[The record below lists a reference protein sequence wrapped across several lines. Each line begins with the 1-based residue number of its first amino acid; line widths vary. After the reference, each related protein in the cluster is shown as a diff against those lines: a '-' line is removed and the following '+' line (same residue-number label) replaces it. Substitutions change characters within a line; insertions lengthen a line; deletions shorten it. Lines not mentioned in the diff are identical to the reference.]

1 MEKTILGNVA
11 QDAGAAGS
19 ARLLGSIQSWLG
31 TNFVTMTDGVAP
43 VGSNGTAARTEGA
56 TASAFTEAKL
66 KEVVKSCFENGGNPT
81 LLVVPPTQ
89 KQVVSTFT
97 GIAEQRYQ
105 APAAKATTIIGA
117 ADVYLSDFG
126 TLSVVPDRFMTADT
140 TPDAEQAL
148 VLDPTM
154 DRTQIQG
161 KTVHISGTLDAVDK
175 AGRKTETAYQLAKA
189 GQELKRDMEKTI
201 LGNVAASNGTA
212 GSAARLLGSIQSW
225 LGTNFVTM
233 TDGVAP
239 VNANGTAARTEGATA
254 SAFTEDKLKDVVKS
268 CFENGGNPT
277 LLVVPPTQ
285 KQVVSTF
292 AGIAAQRYEAP
303 AAKATTI
310 IGAADVYLSDFGTLS
325 VVPDRFMTADTT
337 PDAEQA
343 LVLDPTMASVAT
355 LRPFES
361 NLLAKTGDSEKHQML
376 VEYTLQVSN
385 EKAHGIVADLAV

>member
-1 MEKTILGNVA
+1 MAEFRTYTAIGQREDLANTIFNIAPTETPVVSSIGKTKATATYHEWQTDDLAAASAGGLIEGADASGASDTPTTRVGNRTQIQGKTVHISGTLDAVDKAGRKTETAYQLAKAGQELKRDMEKTILGNVA
-11 QDAGAAGS
+11 QNAGAAGT
-19 ARLLGSIQSWLG
+19 ARLLGSIQTWIG

-43 VGSNGTAARTEGA
+43 VGANGTAARTEGA
-56 TASAFTEAKL
+56 TASAFTEDKL
-66 KEVVKSCFENGGNPT
+66 KDVVKSCFENGGNPT

-154 DRTQIQG
+154 
-161 KTVHISGTLDAVDK
+161 
-175 AGRKTETAYQLAKA
+175 
-189 GQELKRDMEKTI
+189 
-201 LGNVAASNGTA
+201 
-212 GSAARLLGSIQSW
+212 
-225 LGTNFVTM
+225 
-233 TDGVAP
+233 
-239 VNANGTAARTEGATA
+239 
-254 SAFTEDKLKDVVKS
+254 
-268 CFENGGNPT
+268 
-277 LLVVPPTQ
+277 
-285 KQVVSTF
+285 
-292 AGIAAQRYEAP
+292 
-303 AAKATTI
+303 
-310 IGAADVYLSDFGTLS
+310 
-325 VVPDRFMTADTT
+325 
-337 PDAEQA
+337 
-343 LVLDPTMASVAT
+343 ASVAT

-361 NLLAKTGDSEKHQML
+361 NLLAKQGDSEKHQML

>member
-1 MEKTILGNVA
+1 MAEFRTYTAIGQREDLANTIFNIAPTETPVVSSIGKTKATATYHEWQTDDLA
-11 QDAGAAGS
+11 AASAAG
-19 ARLLGSIQSWLG
+19 LI
-31 TNFVTMTDGVAP
+31 
-43 VGSNGTAARTEGA
+43 EGA
-56 TASAFTEAKL
+56 DASGASDTPTTR
-66 KEVVKSCFENGGNPT
+66 VGN
-81 LLVVPPTQ
+81 
-89 KQVVSTFT
+89 
-97 GIAEQRYQ
+97 
-105 APAAKATTIIGA
+105 
-117 ADVYLSDFG
+117 
-126 TLSVVPDRFMTADT
+126 
-140 TPDAEQAL
+140 
-148 VLDPTM
+148 
-154 DRTQIQG
+154 RTQIQG

>member
-1 MEKTILGNVA
+1 MAEFRTYTAIGQREDLSNTIFNIAPTETPVVSSIGKTKATATYHEWQTDDLA
-11 QDAGAAGS
+11 AASAGG
-19 ARLLGSIQSWLG
+19 LI
-31 TNFVTMTDGVAP
+31 
-43 VGSNGTAARTEGA
+43 EGA
-56 TASAFTEAKL
+56 DASGASDTPTTR
-66 KEVVKSCFENGGNPT
+66 VGN
-81 LLVVPPTQ
+81 
-89 KQVVSTFT
+89 
-97 GIAEQRYQ
+97 
-105 APAAKATTIIGA
+105 
-117 ADVYLSDFG
+117 
-126 TLSVVPDRFMTADT
+126 
-140 TPDAEQAL
+140 
-148 VLDPTM
+148 
-154 DRTQIQG
+154 RTQIQG

-254 SAFTEDKLKDVVKS
+254 SAFTETKLKECVKS

-303 AAKATTI
+303 KNAATTI

>member
-1 MEKTILGNVA
+1 MAEFRTYTAIGQREDLSNTIFNIAPTETPVVSSIGKTKATATYHEWQTDDLAAASASGLLEGA
-11 QDAGAAGS
+11 DAAGAS
-19 ARLLGSIQSWLG
+19 DTPTTR
-31 TNFVTMTDGVAP
+31 
-43 VGSNGTAARTEGA
+43 VGN
-56 TASAFTEAKL
+56 
-66 KEVVKSCFENGGNPT
+66 
-81 LLVVPPTQ
+81 
-89 KQVVSTFT
+89 
-97 GIAEQRYQ
+97 
-105 APAAKATTIIGA
+105 
-117 ADVYLSDFG
+117 
-126 TLSVVPDRFMTADT
+126 
-140 TPDAEQAL
+140 
-148 VLDPTM
+148 
-154 DRTQIQG
+154 RTQIQG
-161 KTVHISGTLDAVDK
+161 KTVHISGTLDSVDK

-239 VNANGTAARTEGATA
+239 VGANGTAARTEGATA
-254 SAFTEDKLKDVVKS
+254 SAFTEAKLKDVVKS

-292 AGIAAQRYEAP
+292 TGIAEQRYQAP

>member
-1 MEKTILGNVA
+1 MAEFRTYTAVGDREDLSNTIFNIAPTETPVVSSIGKTKATATYHEWQTDDLA
-11 QDAGAAGS
+11 AASAAG
-19 ARLLGSIQSWLG
+19 LI
-31 TNFVTMTDGVAP
+31 
-43 VGSNGTAARTEGA
+43 EGA
-56 TASAFTEAKL
+56 DASGASDTPTTRI
-66 KEVVKSCFENGGNPT
+66 GN
-81 LLVVPPTQ
+81 
-89 KQVVSTFT
+89 
-97 GIAEQRYQ
+97 
-105 APAAKATTIIGA
+105 
-117 ADVYLSDFG
+117 
-126 TLSVVPDRFMTADT
+126 
-140 TPDAEQAL
+140 
-148 VLDPTM
+148 
-154 DRTQIQG
+154 RTQIQG
-161 KTVHISGTLDAVDK
+161 KTVHVSGTLDAVDK

-201 LGNVAASNGTA
+201 LGNVGQTNGTA
-212 GSAARLLGSIQSW
+212 GSAARLLGSIQAW
-225 LGTNFVTM
+225 LKTNFVTM
-233 TDGVAP
+233 TDGEAP
-239 VNANGTAARTEGATA
+239 TTYDGVNTRTEGATA
-254 SAFTEDKLKDVVKS
+254 AAFTEAKLKECVKS
-268 CFENGGNPT
+268 VFENGGTPT

-292 AGIAAQRYEAP
+292 AGIAEQRYQAP

>member
-1 MEKTILGNVA
+1 MAEFRTYTAIGQREDLSNTIFNIAPTETPVVSSIGKTKATATYHEWQTDDLA
-11 QDAGAAGS
+11 AASAAG
-19 ARLLGSIQSWLG
+19 LI
-31 TNFVTMTDGVAP
+31 
-43 VGSNGTAARTEGA
+43 EGA
-56 TASAFTEAKL
+56 DATGASDTPTTR
-66 KEVVKSCFENGGNPT
+66 VGN
-81 LLVVPPTQ
+81 
-89 KQVVSTFT
+89 
-97 GIAEQRYQ
+97 
-105 APAAKATTIIGA
+105 
-117 ADVYLSDFG
+117 
-126 TLSVVPDRFMTADT
+126 
-140 TPDAEQAL
+140 
-148 VLDPTM
+148 
-154 DRTQIQG
+154 RTQIQG

-201 LGNVAASNGTA
+201 LGNVAQSNGTA
-212 GSAARLLGSIQSW
+212 GAAARLLGSIQSW

-239 VNANGTAARTEGATA
+239 VGANGTAARTEGATA
-254 SAFTEDKLKDVVKS
+254 AAFTEQKLKDCVKS
-268 CFENGGNPT
+268 VFENGGNPT

-303 AAKATTI
+303 KNAATTI

-325 VVPDRFMTADTT
+325 VVPDRFMTPDTT

-361 NLLAKTGDSEKHQML
+361 NLLAKSGDSEKHQML

>member
-1 MEKTILGNVA
+1 MAEFRTYTAIGQREDLSNTIFNIAPTETPVVSSIGKTKATATYHEWQTDDLA
-11 QDAGAAGS
+11 AASAAG
-19 ARLLGSIQSWLG
+19 LL
-31 TNFVTMTDGVAP
+31 
-43 VGSNGTAARTEGA
+43 EGA
-56 TASAFTEAKL
+56 DASGASDTPTTR
-66 KEVVKSCFENGGNPT
+66 VGN
-81 LLVVPPTQ
+81 
-89 KQVVSTFT
+89 
-97 GIAEQRYQ
+97 
-105 APAAKATTIIGA
+105 
-117 ADVYLSDFG
+117 
-126 TLSVVPDRFMTADT
+126 
-140 TPDAEQAL
+140 
-148 VLDPTM
+148 
-154 DRTQIQG
+154 RTQIQG

-201 LGNVAASNGTA
+201 LGNVASSNGTA
-212 GSAARLLGSIQSW
+212 GSAARLLGSIQTW
-225 LGTNFVTM
+225 LKSNYVTM

-239 VNANGTAARTEGATA
+239 TTNDGTNTRTEGATA
-254 SAFTEDKLKDVVKS
+254 AAFTEDKLKECVKS
-268 CFENGGNPT
+268 VFENGGTPT

-285 KQVVSTF
+285 KQVVSAF

-303 AAKATTI
+303 KNAATTI

-361 NLLAKTGDSEKHQML
+361 NLLAKQGDSEKHQML

>member
-1 MEKTILGNVA
+1 MAEFRTYTAIGQREDLSNTIFNIAPTETPVVSSIGKTKATATYHEWQTDDLAAASAAGLIEGADASGASDTPTTRVGNRTQIQGKTVHISGTLDAVDKAGRKTETAYQLAKAGQELKRDMEKTILGNVA
-11 QDAGAAGS
+11 ASNGTAGS
-19 ARLLGSIQSWLG
+19 AARLLGSIQSWLG

-43 VGSNGTAARTEGA
+43 VGANGTAARTEGA

-66 KEVVKSCFENGGNPT
+66 KDVVKSCFENGGNPT

-154 DRTQIQG
+154 
-161 KTVHISGTLDAVDK
+161 
-175 AGRKTETAYQLAKA
+175 
-189 GQELKRDMEKTI
+189 
-201 LGNVAASNGTA
+201 
-212 GSAARLLGSIQSW
+212 
-225 LGTNFVTM
+225 
-233 TDGVAP
+233 
-239 VNANGTAARTEGATA
+239 
-254 SAFTEDKLKDVVKS
+254 
-268 CFENGGNPT
+268 
-277 LLVVPPTQ
+277 
-285 KQVVSTF
+285 
-292 AGIAAQRYEAP
+292 
-303 AAKATTI
+303 
-310 IGAADVYLSDFGTLS
+310 
-325 VVPDRFMTADTT
+325 
-337 PDAEQA
+337 
-343 LVLDPTMASVAT
+343 ASVAT

-361 NLLAKTGDSEKHQML
+361 NLLAKQGDSEKHQML

>member
-1 MEKTILGNVA
+1 MAEFRTYTAIGQREDLSNTIYNIAPTETPVVSSIGKTKATATYHEWQTDDLA
-11 QDAGAAGS
+11 AASAAG
-19 ARLLGSIQSWLG
+19 LI
-31 TNFVTMTDGVAP
+31 
-43 VGSNGTAARTEGA
+43 EGA
-56 TASAFTEAKL
+56 DASGASDTPTTR
-66 KEVVKSCFENGGNPT
+66 VGN
-81 LLVVPPTQ
+81 
-89 KQVVSTFT
+89 
-97 GIAEQRYQ
+97 
-105 APAAKATTIIGA
+105 
-117 ADVYLSDFG
+117 
-126 TLSVVPDRFMTADT
+126 
-140 TPDAEQAL
+140 
-148 VLDPTM
+148 
-154 DRTQIQG
+154 RTQIQG

-325 VVPDRFMTADTT
+325 VVPDRFMTADTS
-337 PDAEQA
+337 PAAEQA
-343 LVLDPTMASVAT
+343 LVLDPSMASIAT
-355 LRPFES
+355 LRPFQS
-361 NLLAKTGDSEKHQML
+361 NLLAKSGDSEKHQML

>member
-1 MEKTILGNVA
+1 MAEFRTYTAIGQREDLSNTIFNIAPTETPVVSSIGKTKATATYHEWQTDDLA
-11 QDAGAAGS
+11 AASAAG
-19 ARLLGSIQSWLG
+19 LI
-31 TNFVTMTDGVAP
+31 
-43 VGSNGTAARTEGA
+43 EGA
-56 TASAFTEAKL
+56 DASGASDTPTTR
-66 KEVVKSCFENGGNPT
+66 VGN
-81 LLVVPPTQ
+81 
-89 KQVVSTFT
+89 
-97 GIAEQRYQ
+97 
-105 APAAKATTIIGA
+105 
-117 ADVYLSDFG
+117 
-126 TLSVVPDRFMTADT
+126 
-140 TPDAEQAL
+140 
-148 VLDPTM
+148 
-154 DRTQIQG
+154 RTQIQG

-239 VNANGTAARTEGATA
+239 VGANGTAARTEGATA
-254 SAFTEDKLKDVVKS
+254 SAFTEAKLKDVVKS